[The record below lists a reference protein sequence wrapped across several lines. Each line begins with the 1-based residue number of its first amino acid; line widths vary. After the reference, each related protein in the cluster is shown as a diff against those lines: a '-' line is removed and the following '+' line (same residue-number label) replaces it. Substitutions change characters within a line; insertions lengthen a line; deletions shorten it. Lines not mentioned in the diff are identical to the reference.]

1 MGYVLQ
7 WLIEGHS
14 KWREA
19 GKKLPKCAMIEAES
33 ADYFASQSTP
43 EMWLAECT
51 EIADPLLQVTSQCP
65 KSGDLYRSY
74 AEWKKGRGEPPL
86 SQTRWAETMQ
96 KKFAKVK
103 SVAGFHYKG
112 LRMLPFQYG
121 AMPFPLVPPPSG

>member
-86 SQTRWAETMQ
+86 SQTVGR
-96 KKFAKVK
+96 KRCKR
-103 SVAGFHYKG
+103 S
-112 LRMLPFQYG
+112 LRR
-121 AMPFPLVPPPSG
+121 